1 MIKTG
6 SRKHSN
12 SRRIAD
18 ECRAQVEVN
27 EGGFADCAK
36 HCAEM
41 KLRAEDLEEWI
52 ANLALTIRARDL
64 RFGERADSN
73 AFPRCTALDVVKER
87 TVHEIESRG
96 KTT

>member
-52 ANLALTIRARDL
+52 ANLALEIDDAIFASASAPTQMPSRDARRSML
-64 RFGERADSN
+64 
-73 AFPRCTALDVVKER
+73 
-87 TVHEIESRG
+87 
-96 KTT
+96 